1 MKVLQVLPALNG
13 GGVETGT
20 LEVAQALVNKGHDS
34 WVLSA
39 GGSMV
44 ERLERE
50 GSTHV
55 AWDLGKKSLLTLRHI
70 WRLRTWLSHQA
81 FDVIDVRSRMPAW
94 VVYLAWRGLPANAR
108 PRLISTV
115 HGLYSVNAYSKIMC
129 VGERVVTVSQAARDY
144 VRANYPDIDTAKL
157 VVIPRGI
164 ESSTYYP
171 DFAPTADWSAHFSK
185 EFPEAH
191 GKQLI
196 TMPGRLTR
204 LKGQTDFI
212 RLMARLVHQQH
223 LPVYGLIVGG
233 EDPKRK
239 AYAQELRDLV
249 AQLDL
254 TQNICFTGARNDI
267 RELFAH
273 SDVVLSLSS
282 QPESFGRTV
291 LEALSLGRPVVGYAH
306 GGVAEILAE
315 LFPEGAVPLQD
326 EEALLRSVL
335 TQLQNPSVPATNT
348 RFLKHNMLDMTLQ
361 VYEGS
366 L

>member
-20 LEVAQALVNKGHDS
+20 LEVAQELVNKGHDS

-44 ERLERE
+44 TRLERE

-55 AWDLGKKSLLTLRHI
+55 AWDLGKKSLFTLRHI
-70 WRLRTWLSHQA
+70 WRLRAWLADQA

-94 VVYLAWRGLPANAR
+94 VVYLAWKGLPENAR
-108 PRLISTV
+108 PKLVSTV

-129 VGERVVTVSQAARDY
+129 VGDRVVTVSQAARDY
-144 VRANYPDIDTAKL
+144 VTSNYPGVDTAKL

-164 ESSTYYP
+164 EPSHYYP
-171 DFAPTADWSAHFSK
+171 EFEPTADWSAQFSA
-185 EFPEAH
+185 EFPEAQ

-212 RLMARLVHQQH
+212 RLMARLVHEHH

-233 EDPKRK
+233 EDPKRQ

-249 AQLDL
+249 NGLNLAE
-254 TQNICFTGARNDI
+254 NIRFTGARNDI
-267 RELFAH
+267 RELFAR
-273 SDVVLSLSS
+273 SVIVLSLSS

-306 GGVAEILAE
+306 GGVAEILAA

-326 EEALLRSVL
+326 EQALLQTVIS
-335 TQLQNPSVPATNT
+335 QLNNPATPSLNT
-348 RFLKHNMLDMTLQ
+348 VFLKQTMLDRTLN

>member
-1 MKVLQVLPALNG
+1 MKVLQILPALNG

-20 LEVAQALVNKGHDS
+20 LEVAQELVNKGHDS

-44 ERLERE
+44 ERLEQQ

-55 AWDLGKKSLLTLRHI
+55 VWDLGKKSLFTLRHI
-70 WRLRTWLSHQA
+70 WRLRAWLKERQ

-94 VVYLAWRGLPANAR
+94 VVYLAWRGLPTNAR

-129 VGERVVTVSQAARDY
+129 AGERVITVSQAARDY
-144 VRANYPDIDTAKL
+144 VTSNYPDVNSDKL
-157 VVIPRGI
+157 VVVPRGI
-164 ESSTYYP
+164 DPIHYSP
-171 DFAPTADWSAHFSK
+171 DFQPSADWITQFNTQ
-185 EFPEAH
+185 FPKAS
-191 GKQLI
+191 GKTII

-204 LKGQTDFI
+204 LKGQSDFI
-212 RLMARLVHQQH
+212 RLINQLVNEEG
-223 LPVYGLIVGG
+223 LAVYGLIVGG
-233 EDPKRK
+233 EDAKRR

-249 AQLDL
+249 AELNL
-254 TQNICFTGARNDI
+254 GEHVSFTGARSDI

-273 SDVVLSLSS
+273 SDLVLSLST

-326 EEALLRSVL
+326 EEALLQAVL
-335 TQLQNPSVPATNT
+335 EQLKNPSEPAKNT
-348 RFLKHNMLDMTLQ
+348 RFLKQSMLNMTLK